1 MLAMFSIRN
10 FKTFKDKAVL
20 NLVASNYEKSED
32 LEGEPLHTDS
42 QFNLKLLKSAVVYGA
57 NASGKTKLV
66 EALGFMKWFVLDH
79 HSIKGQPIPVTP
91 FRLNTE
97 TESAPSEFE
106 VAFIHN
112 KVLYR
117 YGFEADSERICA
129 EWLYY
134 RPKTKEIELFY
145 REFQEFETHARNFP
159 KGNLVIKQG
168 LVAENALLLAVAAQ
182 FNDDICN
189 QVMEWFGTL
198 KVISGANEERYKAYT
213 MKQTQ
218 TPDRKSKILELLK
231 AADLGIEDIQLKK
244 MNADQLPSDLPSDLR
259 DIILEK
265 MTNAGSEAMSGVETT
280 HKKRDSSGQFVE
292 HVPFSMEEDESN
304 GTEKF
309 YILAGPILDVLENG
323 YTLVVDELDAKLH
336 SNLVARLVSLF
347 HSKILNPKNAQLIF
361 NTHDTNL
368 LSADLFRRDQ
378 IWFIEKSKYGEAE
391 LFSLADFK
399 SADGVRKNEAYEK
412 NYLRGKYGAVPFLGA
427 FKYLSEL
434 ASSDQ
439 ISD

>member
-1 MLAMFSIRN
+1 MLVLFSVKN

-42 QFNLKLLKSAVVYGA
+42 QFNLKILKSAVVYGA

-66 EALGFMKWFVLDH
+66 EALGFMKRFVLDN
-79 HSIKGQPIPVTP
+79 HSVKGQPIPVTP

-145 REFQEFETHARNFP
+145 RELQEFETHARNFP
-159 KGNLVIKQG
+159 KGNLVIKQE

-218 TPDRKSKILELLK
+218 IPDRKRKILELLN
-231 AADLGIEDIQLKK
+231 AADLGIEDVQLKK
-244 MNADQLPSDLPSDLR
+244 MNADQLPPDLR
-259 DIILEK
+259 DIIFQK
-265 MTNAGSEAMSGVETT
+265 MANAGSEAMSGVETT

-292 HVPFSMEEDESN
+292 HVQFSMEEDESN

-347 HSKILNPKNAQLIF
+347 HSNALNPKNAQLIF

-378 IWFIEKSKYGEAE
+378 IWFTEKNRYGEAE

-412 NYLRGKYGAVPFLGA
+412 NYLRGKYGAVPFLGS
-427 FKYLSEL
+427 FRYLTEL
-434 ASSDQ
+434 VSSDNR
-439 ISD
+439 ID